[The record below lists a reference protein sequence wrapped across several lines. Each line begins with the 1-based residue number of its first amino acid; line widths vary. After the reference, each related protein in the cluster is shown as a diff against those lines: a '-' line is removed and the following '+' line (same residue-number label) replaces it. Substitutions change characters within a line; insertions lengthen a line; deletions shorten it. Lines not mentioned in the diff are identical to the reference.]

1 MIYILPKW
9 FQEDATKQLE
19 MLENEIQVSMDEL
32 DKIIP
37 LYDGQVQKEKDITK
51 RYVVVVLVY

>member
-1 MIYILPKW
+1 MIYLLLKW
-9 FQEDATKQLE
+9 FQEVATKQLE

-51 RYVVVVLVY
+51 RYVVVV